1 MNIDEKIRQQLESEQ
16 IDVDSIL
23 ADEQGLFSML
33 SRVYRGNLA
42 GWTILMTV
50 VTLVIFV
57 AAVYCGYRFA
67 TLDTA
72 VEKIHWGL
80 LMLLAFLAVG
90 LSKLWIFMEMNR
102 ASLLREIKRLEIAV
116 LRLQESSGSDR

>member
-16 IDVDSIL
+16 IDVDNIM

-33 SRVYRGNLA
+33 FRVYRGNLA

-57 AAVYCGYRFA
+57 AAVYCGFRFV

-80 LMLLAFLAVG
+80 FMLLAVIAVG

-116 LRLQESSGSDR
+116 LRLQERSRP